1 MLVDLAGAIM
11 GDGELEVVDIGSG
24 VQGAGSFLWGAGVS
38 VGGGIVSWK
47 MGLNLL
53 KVPGHGSWGWGRS
66 FQGASPRKVTVL
78 VAAIAC
84 PRGFRFNKPIKNM

>member
-1 MLVDLAGAIM
+1 M

-53 KVPGHGSWGWGRS
+53 KVPGHGSWGWGAQFPGGKPDKGGRIGGS
-66 FQGASPRKVTVL
+66 DSMPQGIS
-78 VAAIAC
+78 IQ
-84 PRGFRFNKPIKNM
+84 